1 MSIYAISDLHLSYE
15 TEKPMNKFGDIWNE
29 YEEKMKFNWNKVVGD
44 SDLVLIPGDISW
56 ATYLSDLSL
65 DMKYIDDLNGIKVIS
80 KGNHDYWW
88 ETLNKL
94 NNFKKDNGFN
104 SVNFIHNSCFE
115 YEDYVVC
122 ATKGF
127 DFNDSEKIINRETE
141 RLKLTLEAG
150 RKTGKNIILMLH
162 YSPFNKERQ
171 LYKEIKELIKEF
183 KPLYCIYGHLHSYAH
198 RFSVC
203 EEIDNVK
210 YQLVSC
216 DYLQFCPIKLI

>member
-29 YEEKMKFNWNKVVGD
+29 YEEKMRFNWNKVVGD
-44 SDLVLIPGDISW
+44 SDLVLIPGDVSW
-56 ATYLSDLSL
+56 ATYLSGLSV
-65 DMKYIDDLNGIKVIS
+65 DMKYVDDLNGIKVIS

-94 NNFKKDNGFN
+94 NNFKNDNGFN

-127 DFNDSEKIINRETE
+127 DFNDSEKIVNRETE

-150 RKTGKNIILMLH
+150 EKTGKKIILMLH

-171 LYKEIKELIKEF
+171 LYKEIKEVIEEF

-198 RFSVC
+198 RFAVC

-210 YQLVSC
+210 YQLVSS
-216 DYLQFCPIKLI
+216 DYLRFCPIKLI

>member
-29 YEEKMKFNWNKVVGD
+29 YEEKMRFNWNKVVD
-44 SDLVLIPGDISW
+44 ERDLVLIPGDVSW

-65 DMKYIDDLNGIKVIS
+65 DMKYIDDLNGTKVIS

-94 NNFKKDNGFN
+94 NNFKTANGFD

-115 YEDYVVC
+115 YGDYVVC

-127 DFNDSEKIINRETE
+127 DFNDSEKIVNRETE
-141 RLKLTLEAG
+141 RLKLTLQAG
-150 RKTGKNIILMLH
+150 ELTGKKIILMLH
-162 YSPFNKERQ
+162 YSPFDKERK
-171 LYKEIKELIKEF
+171 LYKGIKESIDKY

-198 RFSVC
+198 RFGVC

-216 DYLQFCPIKLI
+216 DYLNFCPIKLI

>member
-1 MSIYAISDLHLSYE
+1 MSIYAISDLHLSFE

-29 YEEKMKFNWNKVVGD
+29 YEEKMKYNWNKVVQE
-44 SDLVLIPGDISW
+44 SDLVLIPGDVSW
-56 ATYLSDLSL
+56 ATYLSNFSQDLSYV
-65 DMKYIDDLNGIKVIS
+65 DQLNGIKVIS

-94 NNFKKDNGFN
+94 NNFKNEKGFKTI
-104 SVNFIHNSCFE
+104 NFIHNSCYE
-115 YEDYVVC
+115 YEDYVIC

-127 DFNDSEKIINRETE
+127 DFNDTEKIVNRECE
-141 RLKLTLEAG
+141 RLKITLNEG
-150 RKTGKNIILMLH
+150 KKTGKKIILMLH

-171 LYKEIKELIKEF
+171 LYSGIKEIFDEY

-198 RFSVC
+198 RFAVC
-203 EEIDNVK
+203 EEIDGVK

-216 DYLQFCPIKLI
+216 DYLKFSPLKIV

>member
-29 YEEKMKFNWNKVVGD
+29 YEEKMRFNWNKVVD
-44 SDLVLIPGDISW
+44 ESDLVLIPGDVSW
-56 ATYLSDLSL
+56 ATYLSSLSL
-65 DMKYIDDLNGIKVIS
+65 DMKYVDDLNGIKVIS

-94 NNFKKDNGFN
+94 NKFIIDNGFN

-115 YEDYVVC
+115 YEDYVIC

-141 RLKLTLEAG
+141 RLKLTLQEG
-150 RKTGKNIILMLH
+150 SKTGKKIILMLH
-162 YSPFNKERQ
+162 YSPFDKERK
-171 LYKEIKELIKEF
+171 LYKEIKENIEKY

-198 RFSVC
+198 RFAVC

-216 DYLQFCPIKLI
+216 DYLNFCPIKLI